1 MSVQDPLP
9 ARPLRPPA
17 LHERA
22 MDNLRFIRDTM
33 EGASRFTGVS
43 GWGEI
48 AVGATALA
56 AAFLAHGRATP
67 EGWLVVWLAEGALA
81 AILTLGAMLYK
92 ARVTGHPLLSKP
104 GQRFVLGLAPPL
116 VVGALLTAVLVR
128 DGQFAALPG
137 AWLLLYGTGVVTGGA
152 FSDRIVPV
160 MGASFMALGTAALF
174 SPPAWADYYLAA
186 GFGGVNLLFGAL
198 IARRHGG

>member
-1 MSVQDPLP
+1 MALQDPLP
-9 ARPLRPPA
+9 ARPPRPPA

-22 MDNLRFIRDTM
+22 MDNLRFIRDAM

-43 GWGEI
+43 GWGEV

-56 AAFLAHGRATP
+56 AALIAHGRATR
-67 EGWLVVWLAEGALA
+67 EGWLAVWLAEGALA

-128 DGQFAALPG
+128 DGHFAALPG
-137 AWLLLYGTGVVTGGA
+137 TWLLLYGTGIVTGGA

-174 SPPAWADYYLAA
+174 SPPAWADHYLAA

>member
-1 MSVQDPLP
+1 MAVQDPLA
-9 ARPLRPPA
+9 ARPPRPPA

-22 MDNLRFIRDTM
+22 MDNLRFIRDAI

-43 GWGEI
+43 GWGGI
-48 AVGATALA
+48 AVGATALVA
-56 AAFLAHGRATP
+56 ALLAHRLPTR
-67 EGWLVVWLAEGALA
+67 EGWLAVWLAEGVLA
-81 AILTLGAMLYK
+81 AILTFGAMLYK

-104 GQRFVLGLAPPL
+104 GQRFAFGLAPPL
-116 VVGALLTAVLVR
+116 VVGALLTAGLVR
-128 DGQFAALPG
+128 AGSYDPLPG
-137 AWLLLYGTGVVTGGA
+137 TWLLLYGTGVVTGGA

-174 SPPAWADYYLAA
+174 SPPAWADAYLAA
-186 GFGGVNLLFGAL
+186 GFGGVNLIFGAL